1 MKTASA
7 VVCAVA
13 VAVASSSLA
22 NAQELQPPGSLPPP
36 GQAPLPGQ
44 PVATGQPQ
52 NGTQADLRQGE
63 QDDSGLGL
71 EWVYLT
77 ADGGFGY
84 VNMKSFSESQLALQT
99 TSASG
104 GMFGFAAGIRLL
116 FLTLGLRARDYTA
129 FNLWQINAD
138 VGLHMRVGNLDP
150 YLAIRGGYDAQGTS
164 FSQTVTGATS
174 AETTTPSIS
183 VHGWNAGLAFGMDYY
198 FAHIISLGAEV
209 SGDAL
214 SSPRAPR
221 QVAPPQVTSRLR
233 PPTSKHHPRRTRS
246 TQTPARVWESPPP
259 RGFTSEST
267 SDATDPRPEIVGGG
281 RTTVSFRDD
290 GDTEVARGGAGAGDR
305 LRRPDVARR
314 QAARATMAHRSDV
327 RARRRRIGGRLLHRA
342 KGGAVHRT
350 RRTDVVGGEHRRAA
364 VRLRARSAGARGGK
378 GCRMLDGVS
387 LALLRRADRRHRLRD
402 GRSARFR
409 DCRLG
414 ADAASSPRRQRM
426 DRARLP
432 RALRAGLLCLYVGL
446 WARPRQAEQATRGGL
461 PGGLDTRDRGPRP
474 LPSPGIRPESWR
486 VARHPAAARRDG
498 HRRVLCR
505 TRI

>member
-1 MKTASA
+1 MRTASA
-7 VVCAVA
+7 IVCAVA
-13 VAVASSSLA
+13 IAVSSSPSQ
-22 NAQELQPPGSLPPP
+22 AQELQPPGTLPS
-36 GQAPLPGQ
+36 GQTPPGQ

-138 VGLHMRVGNLDP
+138 VGLHMRLGNLDP

-164 FSQTVTGATS
+164 FSQTVAGATS

-214 SSPRAPR
+214 FLSRPPAPL
-221 QVAPPQVTSRLR
+221 PPQVTSL
-233 PPTSKHHPRRTRS
+233 PTADQNAIKTNPLYANSGS
-246 TQTPARVWESPPP
+246 S
-259 RGFTSEST
+259 
-267 SDATDPRPEIVGGG
+267 VG
-281 RTTVSFRDD
+281 
-290 GDTEVARGGAGAGDR
+290 VA
-305 LRRPDVARR
+305 
-314 QAARATMAHRSDV
+314 AA
-327 RARRRRIGGRLLHRA
+327 
-342 KGGAVHRT
+342 
-350 RRTDVVGGEHRRAA
+350 
-364 VRLRARSAGARGGK
+364 
-378 GCRMLDGVS
+378 
-387 LALLRRADRRHRLRD
+387 
-402 GRSARFR
+402 
-409 DCRLG
+409 
-414 ADAASSPRRQRM
+414 
-426 DRARLP
+426 
-432 RALRAGLLCLYVGL
+432 AGLHL
-446 WARPRQAEQATRGGL
+446 
-461 PGGLDTRDRGPRP
+461 
-474 LPSPGIRPESWR
+474 GI
-486 VARHPAAARRDG
+486 HF
-498 HRRVLCR
+498 
-505 TRI
+505 